1 MSGCNYEKDLQQLL
15 SLGLEA
21 FLKKPF
27 KVDDLTKA
35 LRPVMDDLQQLLSLG
50 LEAFLKKP
58 FKVDDLT
65 KALRP
70 VMDTCA

>member
-1 MSGCNYEKDLQQLL
+1 MSGYNHEK
-15 SLGLEA
+15 
-21 FLKKPF
+21 
-27 KVDDLTKA
+27 
-35 LRPVMDDLQQLLSLG
+35 DLQQLLSLG

>member
-1 MSGCNYEKDLQQLL
+1 MSGCNYEKDLNQLL

-21 FLKKPF
+21 FLKMPF
-27 KVDDLTKA
+27 KVYNLI
-35 LRPVMDDLQQLLSLG
+35 
-50 LEAFLKKP
+50 
-58 FKVDDLT
+58 